1 MGVLVGDFEAG
12 AVKEAVYQRFKLK
25 GLRMLTATPAI
36 AEHLFVTRSTLAET
50 TVTQLRTAML
60 KLKETPGGLNV
71 LRSIKASLTGFSP
84 VTDSAYNSLRQILD
98 HQE

>member
-1 MGVLVGDFEAG
+1 
-12 AVKEAVYQRFKLK
+12 
-25 GLRMLTATPAI
+25 MLTATPVI
-36 AEHLFVTRSTLAET
+36 AEHLFVARSTLAET
-50 TVTQLRTAML
+50 TVNQLRMALLTL
-60 KLKETPGGLNV
+60 EETPEGLNV